1 MRIEAYN
8 NVNQIYKP
16 KSVGKPGT
24 VNKTSYQPDQ
34 LSISNFGKDLQ
45 SVRAAVANTSD
56 IREDR
61 VAPLRAS
68 IASGN
73 YSVDNG
79 DFASKLIEKY
89 QEKYVF

>member
-16 KSVGKPGT
+16 KSVGKPGS
-24 VNKTSYQPDQ
+24 VSKTSYQPDQ
-34 LSISNFGKDLQ
+34 LSISSFGKDLQ
-45 SVRAAVANTSD
+45 SVRAAVASASD
-56 IREDR
+56 IREDK
-61 VAPLRAS
+61 VAPLKAS
-68 IASGN
+68 IAQGTYN
-73 YSVDNG
+73 VDNG